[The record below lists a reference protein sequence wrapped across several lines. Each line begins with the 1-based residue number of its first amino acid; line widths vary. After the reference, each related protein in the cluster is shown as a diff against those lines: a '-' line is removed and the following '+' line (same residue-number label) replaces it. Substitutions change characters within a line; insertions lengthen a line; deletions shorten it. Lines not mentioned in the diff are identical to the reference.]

1 MVLMVGDATDAF
13 RFVPC
18 GSARN
23 EGVLNS
29 AVVLAVNARKNR
41 GEYEERHFTV
51 PRLRWCFCIS
61 EKLTIELKFAFVYF
75 LKALGRLLL
84 LGIFI
89 KGSFAVRICGGD
101 ATTTG
106 SASRSSA
113 PIVVIEGFVDYQ
125 QHPINAN
132 LSRWQR
138 TPFQIRVSGSNWLA
152 RLVPSNDSYD
162 YTEIG
167 SDGVDCYWMDCYK
180 SVVERARQEGRKTG
194 TNVAAANVR
203 ASPVPLFS
211 MSHQMGA
218 IWLTYASAFYFDR
231 ITNLVAES
239 PHTIGA
245 RQGAIRFPDDYSLQP
260 VVFERFDT
268 PLTLNVPRSIT
279 YFDQWIDPR
288 GTARSIRL
296 SAITNLS
303 VNAEFKVLAV
313 TNRQGVRVALS
324 SQLIGYARLGIGEV
338 HVHEYH
344 VQSTNVTVLP
354 HGPLDPKPAIVGV
367 TLFTDERFNTGNGL
381 HFNYLAERWLDREEV
396 AKLPEYKRAK
406 ALADSRSRFKAQGK
420 WFKYFL
426 IAFTLLVG
434 MPLFVFLW
442 RQLSGSSPRAQSPI
456 GRSD

>member
-1 MVLMVGDATDAF
+1 
-13 RFVPC
+13 
-18 GSARN
+18 
-23 EGVLNS
+23 
-29 AVVLAVNARKNR
+29 
-41 GEYEERHFTV
+41 
-51 PRLRWCFCIS
+51 
-61 EKLTIELKFAFVYF
+61 
-75 LKALGRLLL
+75 LL

-89 KGSFAVRICGGD
+89 KGPLAVRIYGGD

-167 SDGVDCYWMDCYK
+167 SDGVNCYWMDCYR
-180 SVVERARQEGRKTG
+180 SVVEKARQEGRKTG

-231 ITNLVAES
+231 ITNPVAES
-239 PHTIGA
+239 PLTLGA
-245 RQGAIRFPDDYSLQP
+245 RQGATRFPDDYSLQP
-260 VVFERFDT
+260 VGFERFDS

-279 YFDQWIDPR
+279 YFDQWIDSQE
-288 GTARSIRL
+288 TARSIRV
-296 SAITNLS
+296 SAITNLPI
-303 VNAEFKVLAV
+303 NAEFKVLAV
-313 TNRQGVRVALS
+313 TNWQGVRVALN
-324 SQLIGYARLGIGEV
+324 SQLIGYARLGIGIPGEV
-338 HVHEYH
+338 LIHEYH
-344 VQSTNVTVLP
+344 VQTTNVTVIP
-354 HGPLDPKPAIVGV
+354 RGPFDPRPAIVGV

-396 AKLPEYKRAK
+396 TKLPEYKRAK
-406 ALADSRSRFKAQGK
+406 ALADSRARFKAHGK

-426 IAFTLLVG
+426 IAFILLAGV
-434 MPLFVFLW
+434 PLIVFLW
-442 RQLSGSSPRAQSPI
+442 RQLSGPSPRVQPPP